1 MFIFINNHEDKGIT
15 ARYGFDSAIL
25 FPGVL
30 GAFLGH
36 CSLGKQLGKASVS
49 EYRAYSLTVDSSEGR
64 KGKDGHTLSM

>member
-1 MFIFINNHEDKGIT
+1 MALTPRFCFQAYWG
-15 ARYGFDSAIL
+15 
-25 FPGVL
+25 P
-30 GAFLGH
+30 LGH